1 MDIATAIVTGRKV
14 AKVAKKAKELYKL
27 DQKRRVRVNKDAII
41 GRFHDEVV
49 FPDGSRRAIAD
60 FACADFSIVAGV
72 LTVFATGDRDPFC
85 DGSSLA
91 PDRIG
96 SWDTIK
102 AALGHDAIYEY
113 QEKIAAAW
121 GWAVEDVR
129 WLADAMFGDVLLDEA
144 ARQKSAV
151 MRTAGGVFSRIYYW
165 AVRNFGG
172 IYHRAKSGAVVC
184 VAALV
189 LAGCAS
195 IPGVF
200 DPSGE
205 QPDYTILGP
214 SGGFGSQPGPT
225 ATGAADA
232 SDPPAAATPEKPATS
247 PSAVSADPNGSVG
260 VDGPGFE
267 KPSGAGASDAADA
280 VEFSSLDWC
289 WGGVKGGGAQ
299 LVDGCR
305 IGSLR
310 VTSSGLS
317 YAWEQGGCERLGATS
332 REDYSQTLA
341 CLFVRIGGRW
351 QGGKVDWVSTSRTSR
366 DFKNIAAGYNGWDK
380 GAVGK
385 ADAFAF
391 VIVGGDGKRRTNVI
405 VQEGGA
411 R

>member
-1 MDIATAIVTGRKV
+1 MDIATAIGIGKKV
-14 AKVAKKAKELYKL
+14 AKVAKKAKELYEL
-27 DQKRRVRVNKDAII
+27 DQKRRVRVNEDVVL
-41 GRFHDEVV
+41 GRFRDDIT
-49 FPDGSRRAIAD
+49 FPDGSVRSVPDFRCDD
-60 FACADFSIVAGV
+60 FAIEDGV
-72 LTVFATGDRDPFC
+72 FTVFATGDRDPFC

-102 AALGHDAIYEY
+102 AALGHDAGYEHL
-113 QEKIAAAW
+113 EEIAKAW
-121 GWAVEDVR
+121 GWTVDEVR
-129 WLADAMFGDVLLDEA
+129 WLFDAMFGDLLLDEA

-189 LAGCAS
+189 LAGCVS

-247 PSAVSADPNGSVG
+247 PSAAPANHHNDET
-260 VDGPGFE
+260 GFE
-267 KPSGAGASDAADA
+267 KPSGTGVSGVADA
-280 VEFSSLDWC
+280 VDFSSLDWC
-289 WGGVKGGGAQ
+289 WGNFKAGGAQ

-317 YAWEQGGCERLGATS
+317 YAWEQGGCERLGASS
-332 REDYSQTLA
+332 RKDYSQTLA
-341 CLFVRIGGRW
+341 CLFVRIGGKW
-351 QGGKVDWVSTSRTSR
+351 QGGKVDWISTSRTTR
-366 DFKNIAAGYNGWDK
+366 DHKNIREGYAGWRKD
-380 GAVGK
+380 AIEA

-391 VIVGGDGKRRTNVI
+391 VIVSKDGKKRSNVI
-405 VQEGGA
+405 STGGTK
-411 R
+411 